1 MMFILEKKKKKR
13 KKIIVLGS
21 EKKIPLTRLA
31 EHMLLVAVVF
41 SKGAA
46 RIGTLHREEINL
58 ILFVMISRT
67 CRSRSQAQAAT
78 LRQENKVRDDTRS
91 GPKEEVRS
99 HVWQENVSSCSAAQ
113 FSHL

>member
-1 MMFILEKKKKKR
+1 
-13 KKIIVLGS
+13 
-21 EKKIPLTRLA
+21 
-31 EHMLLVAVVF
+31 MLLVAVVF

-99 HVWQENVSSCSAAQ
+99 HVWQENVSPHVLLLSFPICKMGSKSLPHEEIRRTRAP
-113 FSHL
+113 